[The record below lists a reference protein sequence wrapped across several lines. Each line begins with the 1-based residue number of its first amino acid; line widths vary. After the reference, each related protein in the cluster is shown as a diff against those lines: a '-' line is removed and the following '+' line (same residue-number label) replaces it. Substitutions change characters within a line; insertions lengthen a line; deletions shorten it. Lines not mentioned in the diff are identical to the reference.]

1 MDGSGDHSESRLD
14 DTFLNGSNTYVVE
27 GKSDFFFSSLCCT
40 SSDALLYYGLYFYG
54 SVVESGSKFSVSI

>member
-27 GKSDFFFSSLCCT
+27 GKSDCFFSSLCCT

-54 SVVESGSKFSVSI
+54 SVVE